1 MIDIHCHAL
10 YGVDD
15 GPFDLE
21 ASLQLCRLSFKEG
34 IRKIIATPHYI
45 IGENCAHDIKERV
58 AVLNNELRKNY
69 IKMEIYPGNEA
80 FIDYNLVDKLISGE
94 CLSLNNS
101 KYVLLELPMLEVPR
115 FTAEVIYEIQLKGYV
130 PIIAHPERNRVIC
143 EKPEIIYKLVKDG
156 CLVQLNSTSL
166 MGYSGEKSQNTA
178 KQLLKHNLAHFIAT
192 DAHSTGVRRPIMLG
206 VRHALLEVCGSEA
219 AERISGINPDA
230 VLHDGEVDIGEPITF
245 EKVRRFW
252 QIRKIIDIKQ

>member
-230 VLHDGEVDIGEPITF
+230 VLHDGEVNIGEPITF

>member
-156 CLVQLNSTSL
+156 CLMQLNSTSL